1 MKKALLI
8 FLIVIG
14 LTSLLPVLGQRH
26 VKNIAAWGIHYGQ
39 TEKGEFYEGSYTHY
53 LTDKISVR
61 VSGLREFGD
70 VDGEG
75 EYSAFSSRVFL
86 APQLFRIGEIVYFHV
101 LLGGMGSYERTRE
114 NLTDGEMN
122 SLRRERFTYGPQA
135 GLEADLFLGNRI
147 SLVASATKGKMF
159 NRSHLDGWPGQA
171 GIGIRYHFR

>member
-1 MKKALLI
+1 MKKALLS

-14 LTSLLPVLGQRH
+14 LSLYMPVLAQRH
-26 VKNIAAWGIHYGQ
+26 IKNIAAWGAHYGR
-39 TEKGEFYEGSYTHY
+39 TENGEFYEASYINY
-53 LTDKISVR
+53 LTDKMIVR

-70 VDGEG
+70 VEGEG

-86 APQLFRIGEIVYFHV
+86 SPQLFRIGEFVYFHV
-101 LLGGMGSYERTRE
+101 LLGGMGSYKRTGE
-114 NLTDGEMN
+114 NLINGEIN

-135 GLEADLFLGNRI
+135 GLEADLFFGNRI

-159 NRSHLDGWPGQA
+159 NRSHLDRWPGQA